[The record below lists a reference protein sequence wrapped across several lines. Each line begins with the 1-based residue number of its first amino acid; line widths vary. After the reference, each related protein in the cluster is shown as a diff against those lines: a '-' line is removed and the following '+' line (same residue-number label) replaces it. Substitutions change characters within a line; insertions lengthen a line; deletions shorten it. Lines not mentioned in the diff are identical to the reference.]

1 MKKLNREKTIIATSF
16 VGIAGNLLLVAAKAT
31 IGIIAHSVSVILDAV
46 NNLTDMLSSI
56 ITIIG
61 TKIAHKKPDKK
72 HPFGH
77 GRVEYVT
84 ALAIAVIILVAGGSA
99 IYTSITSLIE
109 GSQSSYTYTSLIII
123 SVAILVKVFLGLLF
137 RKVGKKVESEALKA
151 SGIDALFDAI
161 LSTATLIG
169 ALIGM
174 FAHVYIEGYLGILIG
189 LFIIKSGIDVL
200 RTALSSIIGE
210 RPSKELALKIKKIVN
225 SFDGVL
231 GAYDLILN
239 NYGPNRSIGS
249 IHIEV
254 NEDMTAREIHKL
266 TRQIQEKI
274 YLEIGV
280 ILTVGIYANNIS
292 NKEIIG
298 ARNYIYALVR
308 KYENIQE
315 IHGFYMDIN
324 EKFINFDIIVD
335 FKSEDSN
342 KEKESLLKEIQA
354 KYPDYNINIVLDI
367 DLAD

>member
-1 MKKLNREKTIIATSF
+1 MNREKKIITTSI
-16 VGIAGNLLLVAAKAT
+16 VGIIGNLLLVAAKAT
-31 IGIIAHSVSVILDAV
+31 IGFLANSISVILDAI
-46 NNLTDMLSSI
+46 NNLTDMLSSV

-72 HPFGH
+72 HPYGH

-84 ALAIAVIILVAGGSA
+84 ALVIAIIILIAGGSA
-99 IYTSITSLIE
+99 IYKSITSLVE
-109 GSQSSYTYTSLIII
+109 GSQASYTYTSLIII

-137 RKVGKKVESEALKA
+137 RKVGKQVESEALKA

-161 LSTATLIG
+161 LSSATLIG
-169 ALIGM
+169 ALVGM

-210 RPSKELALKIKKIVN
+210 RPSKELALRIKKLVN

-254 NEDMTAREIHKL
+254 KEDMTAREIHKL

-274 YLEIGV
+274 YLELGV

-292 NKEIIG
+292 NKEIIE

-342 KEKESLLKEIQA
+342 KEKESLLKEIQT
-354 KYPDYNINIVLDI
+354 KYPDYHINIVLDI